1 MSLKI
6 AGRAI
11 DAWQRGDLKQ
21 AAKLFDQCHKKLSQP
36 NHMHACAETYFKV
49 GRYSDAQ
56 VILKKLLKQVNIT
69 PQIMSLSGD
78 INKSMGKLDAAVKDY
93 RQAVTMA
100 PKTPEL
106 HYNLALALF
115 ANSNI
120 VEAKVALGRAL
131 KIRPD
136 YVKAL
141 VLLGRC
147 LAAIE
152 QFDDAEQ
159 AFTKAITIEPNNY
172 LPHYRLGRLH
182 VYKGN
187 SAKAT
192 ESLDASLNINQQL
205 MPAQEALVLNSIYS
219 GEHQTTADLI
229 EASLRIAPNNESI
242 LAIATDWAIE
252 NKQDNPYHYYDKAW
266 QNRPTANLFKDFI
279 NSLILSSDSS
289 RAEIL
294 MADYEASIGKDLAW
308 ESAKLKIL
316 ETQGHYEEM
325 ISLIKSSPRRSK
337 HQMYNCL
344 AHFALGHYGTS
355 YDCAQ
360 KLHHSQP
367 SNQYYLALLTTALR
381 CLGDK
386 RYDQLADYNKLIL
399 QANLDTQFENSPRFR
414 DFKTDLIAHL
424 NQLHVTRRAPLQQSV
439 RGGTQTPGN
448 LFAQS
453 KSPLIHSLKYSI
465 ADVSQPF
472 FSRLKSA
479 GLNESHPIITAF
491 PDTPYFHASW
501 SIRTAE
507 GGFHKSHIHSK
518 GWYSSACY
526 IDVPEVI
533 NDESDAGYLVLGK
546 PPFKTKDELEPDY
559 SIKPKAGSLILFPS
573 YVWHAT
579 QSYQGKGNRLVVA
592 FDVGAPNLF
601 V

>member
-56 VILKKLLKQVNIT
+56 VILKKLLRQVNIT

-78 INKSMGKLDAAVKDY
+78 INKSMGKLDTAVKDY
-93 RQAVTMA
+93 RQAVAIA
-100 PKTPEL
+100 PQAPEL

-120 VEAKVALGRAL
+120 VEARVALERAL
-131 KIRPD
+131 NIRPD

-147 LAAIE
+147 LAATE
-152 QFDDAEQ
+152 QFDDAQQ
-159 AFTKAITIEPNNY
+159 AFTKAIKIEPNNY

-453 KSPLIHSLKYSI
+453 KSPLIHSLKHSI

-579 QSYQGKGNRLVVA
+579 QQYQGKGNRLVVA

>member
-1 MSLKI
+1 MSLKT
-6 AGRAI
+6 ADRAI
-11 DAWQRGDLKQ
+11 DALQRGDLKQ

-36 NHMHACAETYFKV
+36 SHMHACAVTYFKV

-56 VILKKLLKQVNIT
+56 AILKKLIRQVNIT

-78 INKSMGKLDAAVKDY
+78 INKATGKLDAAVKDY

-120 VEAKVALGRAL
+120 VEAKMALERAL
-131 KIRPD
+131 KTRPD

-147 LAAIE
+147 LAATE

-159 AFTKAITIEPNNY
+159 AFTKAIKIEPNNY

-192 ESLDASLNINQQL
+192 ESLGASLDINQQL
-205 MPAQEALVLNSIYS
+205 MPAQEALILNSIYS

-229 EASLRIAPNNESI
+229 EASLTIAPNNESI

-252 NKQDNPYHYYDKAW
+252 NKQDNPYHHYDKAW
-266 QNRPTANLFKDFI
+266 QTRPTANLFKDYI
-279 NSLILSSDSS
+279 NSLILSSDSN

-294 MADYEASIGKDLAW
+294 MADYEASKGKDLAW

-316 ETQGHYEEM
+316 EIQGHYEEM

-344 AHFALGHYGTS
+344 AHFALGHYGRS
-355 YDCAQ
+355 YDCAE

-386 RYDQLADYNKLIL
+386 RYEQLADYNKLIL
-399 QANLDTQFENSPRFR
+399 QANLDTQSKNSPQFS

-453 KSPLIHSLKYSI
+453 KSPLINTLKQSI
-465 ADVSQPF
+465 AAASQPF
-472 FSRLKSA
+472 FSRLKSTE
-479 GLNESHPIITAF
+479 LNDSHPIITAF

-501 SIRTAE
+501 SILTAE

-533 NDESDAGYLVLGK
+533 NDESDAGYLMLGK

-579 QSYQGKGNRLVVA
+579 QPYQGKGNRLVVA

>member
-56 VILKKLLKQVNIT
+56 VILKKLLRQVNIT

-78 INKSMGKLDAAVKDY
+78 INKSMGKLDTAVKDY
-93 RQAVTMA
+93 RQAVAIA
-100 PKTPEL
+100 PQAPEL

-120 VEAKVALGRAL
+120 IEARVALERAL

-147 LAAIE
+147 LAATE
-152 QFDDAEQ
+152 QFDDAQQ
-159 AFTKAITIEPNNY
+159 AFTKAIKIEPNNY

-192 ESLDASLNINQQL
+192 ESLGASLDINQQL
-205 MPAQEALVLNSIYS
+205 MPAQEALILNSIYS

-252 NKQDNPYHYYDKAW
+252 NKQDNPYHYYDKGW

-453 KSPLIHSLKYSI
+453 KSPLIHSLKHSI

-491 PDTPYFHASW
+491 PETPYFHASW

>member
-56 VILKKLLKQVNIT
+56 VILKKLLRQVNIT

-78 INKSMGKLDAAVKDY
+78 INKSIGKLDTAVKDY
-93 RQAVTMA
+93 RQAVAIA
-100 PKTPEL
+100 PQAPEL

-120 VEAKVALGRAL
+120 VEARVALERAL
-131 KIRPD
+131 NIRPD

-147 LAAIE
+147 LAATE
-152 QFDDAEQ
+152 QFDDAQQ

-192 ESLDASLNINQQL
+192 ESLGASLDINQQL
-205 MPAQEALVLNSIYS
+205 MPAQEALILNSIYS

-252 NKQDNPYHYYDKAW
+252 NKQDNPYHYYDKGW

-453 KSPLIHSLKYSI
+453 KSPLIHSLKHSI

>member
-21 AAKLFDQCHKKLSQP
+21 AAKLFDHCHKKLSQP

-56 VILKKLLKQVNIT
+56 VILKKLLRQVNIT

-78 INKSMGKLDAAVKDY
+78 INKATGKLDAAVKDY

-120 VEAKVALGRAL
+120 VEARVALERAL
-131 KIRPD
+131 NIRPD

-147 LAAIE
+147 LAATE
-152 QFDDAEQ
+152 QFDDAQQ
-159 AFTKAITIEPNNY
+159 AFTKAIKIEPNNY

-242 LAIATDWAIE
+242 IAIATDWAIE

-453 KSPLIHSLKYSI
+453 KSPLIHSLKHSI

-579 QSYQGKGNRLVVA
+579 QPYQGKGNRLVVA

>member
-56 VILKKLLKQVNIT
+56 VILKKLLRQVNIT

-78 INKSMGKLDAAVKDY
+78 INKATGKLDAAVKDY

-242 LAIATDWAIE
+242 IAIATDWAIE

-279 NSLILSSDSS
+279 NSIILSSDSS

-453 KSPLIHSLKYSI
+453 KSPLIHSLKHSI

>member
-56 VILKKLLKQVNIT
+56 VILKKLLRQVNIT

-78 INKSMGKLDAAVKDY
+78 INKSMGKLDTAVKDY
-93 RQAVTMA
+93 RQAVAIA
-100 PKTPEL
+100 PQAPEL

-120 VEAKVALGRAL
+120 IEARVALERAL
-131 KIRPD
+131 NIRPD

-147 LAAIE
+147 LAATE
-152 QFDDAEQ
+152 QFDDAQQ
-159 AFTKAITIEPNNY
+159 AFTKAIKIEPNNY

-192 ESLDASLNINQQL
+192 ESLGASLDINQQL
-205 MPAQEALVLNSIYS
+205 MPAQEALILNSIYS

-252 NKQDNPYHYYDKAW
+252 NKQDNPYHYYDKGW

-453 KSPLIHSLKYSI
+453 KSPLIHSLKHSI

>member
-11 DAWQRGDLKQ
+11 DAWQRDDLKQ

-56 VILKKLLKQVNIT
+56 VILKKLLRQVNIT

-78 INKSMGKLDAAVKDY
+78 INKATGKLDAAVKDY

-120 VEAKVALGRAL
+120 VEARVALERAL
-131 KIRPD
+131 KTRPD

-147 LAAIE
+147 LAATE
-152 QFDDAEQ
+152 QFDDAQ
-159 AFTKAITIEPNNY
+159 QVFTKAITIEPNNY

-192 ESLDASLNINQQL
+192 ESLGASLDINQQL
-205 MPAQEALVLNSIYS
+205 MPAQEALILNSIYS

-453 KSPLIHSLKYSI
+453 KSPLIHSLKHSI

>member
-56 VILKKLLKQVNIT
+56 VILKKLLRQVNIT

-78 INKSMGKLDAAVKDY
+78 INKATGKLDAAVKDY

-120 VEAKVALGRAL
+120 VEARVALERAL
-131 KIRPD
+131 NIRPD

-147 LAAIE
+147 LAATE
-152 QFDDAEQ
+152 QFDDAQ
-159 AFTKAITIEPNNY
+159 QVFTKAITIEPNNY

-192 ESLDASLNINQQL
+192 ESLGASLDINQQL

-242 LAIATDWAIE
+242 IAIATDWAIE

-453 KSPLIHSLKYSI
+453 KSPLIHSLKHSI

>member
-21 AAKLFDQCHKKLSQP
+21 AAKLFDHCHKKLSQP

-56 VILKKLLKQVNIT
+56 VILKKLLRQVNIT

-78 INKSMGKLDAAVKDY
+78 INKATGKLDAAVKDY

-120 VEAKVALGRAL
+120 VEARVALERAL
-131 KIRPD
+131 NIRPD

-147 LAAIE
+147 LAATE
-152 QFDDAEQ
+152 QFDDAQQ

-192 ESLDASLNINQQL
+192 ESLDASLDINQQL

-242 LAIATDWAIE
+242 IAIATDWAIE

-453 KSPLIHSLKYSI
+453 KSPLIHSLKHSI

-579 QSYQGKGNRLVVA
+579 QPYQGKGNRLVVA

>member
-78 INKSMGKLDAAVKDY
+78 INKATGKLDAAVKDY

-120 VEAKVALGRAL
+120 IEARVALERAL
-131 KIRPD
+131 NIRPD

-147 LAAIE
+147 LAATE
-152 QFDDAEQ
+152 QFDDAQQ

-192 ESLDASLNINQQL
+192 ESLGASLDINQQL
-205 MPAQEALVLNSIYS
+205 MPAQEALILNSIYS
-219 GEHQTTADLI
+219 GGHQTTADLI

-242 LAIATDWAIE
+242 IAIATDWAIE

-453 KSPLIHSLKYSI
+453 KSPLIHSLKHSI

>member
-78 INKSMGKLDAAVKDY
+78 INKATGKLDAAVKDY

-152 QFDDAEQ
+152 QFDDAQQ

-192 ESLDASLNINQQL
+192 ESLGASLDINQQL
-205 MPAQEALVLNSIYS
+205 MPAQEALILNSIYS
-219 GEHQTTADLI
+219 GGHQTTADLI

-242 LAIATDWAIE
+242 IAIATDWAIE

-414 DFKTDLIAHL
+414 DFKTDLIAYL

-453 KSPLIHSLKYSI
+453 KSPLIHSLKHSI

-579 QSYQGKGNRLVVA
+579 QPYQGKGNRLVVA

>member
-56 VILKKLLKQVNIT
+56 VILKKLLRQVNIT

-78 INKSMGKLDAAVKDY
+78 INKATGKLDAAVKDY

-120 VEAKVALGRAL
+120 VEARVALERAL
-131 KIRPD
+131 NIRPD

-147 LAAIE
+147 LAATE
-152 QFDDAEQ
+152 QFDDAQQ

-192 ESLDASLNINQQL
+192 ESLGASLDINQQL
-205 MPAQEALVLNSIYS
+205 MPAQEALILNSIYS

-453 KSPLIHSLKYSI
+453 KSPLIHSLKHSI

>member
-56 VILKKLLKQVNIT
+56 VILKKLLRQVNIT

-78 INKSMGKLDAAVKDY
+78 INKSIGKLDTAVKDY
-93 RQAVTMA
+93 RQAVAIA
-100 PKTPEL
+100 PQAPEL

-120 VEAKVALGRAL
+120 VEARVALERAL
-131 KIRPD
+131 NIRPD

-147 LAAIE
+147 LAATE
-152 QFDDAEQ
+152 QFDDAQQ

-242 LAIATDWAIE
+242 IAIATDWAIE
-252 NKQDNPYHYYDKAW
+252 NKQDNPYHYYDKGW

-453 KSPLIHSLKYSI
+453 KSPLIHSLKHSI

-579 QSYQGKGNRLVVA
+579 QPYQGKGNRLVVA

>member
-56 VILKKLLKQVNIT
+56 VILKKLLRQVNIT

-78 INKSMGKLDAAVKDY
+78 INKATGKLDAAVKDY

-120 VEAKVALGRAL
+120 VEARVALERAL
-131 KIRPD
+131 NIRPD

-147 LAAIE
+147 LAATE
-152 QFDDAEQ
+152 QFDDAQQ

-187 SAKAT
+187 SVKAT
-192 ESLDASLNINQQL
+192 ESLGASLDINQQL
-205 MPAQEALVLNSIYS
+205 MPAQEALILNSIYS
-219 GEHQTTADLI
+219 GGHQTTADLI

-252 NKQDNPYHYYDKAW
+252 NKQDNPYHYYDKGW

-453 KSPLIHSLKYSI
+453 KSPLIHSLKHSI

-579 QSYQGKGNRLVVA
+579 QPYQGKGNRLVVA

>member
-56 VILKKLLKQVNIT
+56 VILKKLLRQVNIT

-78 INKSMGKLDAAVKDY
+78 INKATGKLDAAVKDY
-93 RQAVTMA
+93 RQAVAIA

-120 VEAKVALGRAL
+120 IEARVALERAL
-131 KIRPD
+131 NIRPD

-147 LAAIE
+147 LAATE
-152 QFDDAEQ
+152 QFDDAQ
-159 AFTKAITIEPNNY
+159 QVFTKAITIEPNNY

-192 ESLDASLNINQQL
+192 ESLGASLDINQQL
-205 MPAQEALVLNSIYS
+205 MPAQEALILNSIYS
-219 GEHQTTADLI
+219 GGHQTTADLI

-242 LAIATDWAIE
+242 IAIATDWAIE

-414 DFKTDLIAHL
+414 DFKTDLIAYL

-453 KSPLIHSLKYSI
+453 KSPLIHSLKHSI

-579 QSYQGKGNRLVVA
+579 QPYQGKGNRLVVA
-592 FDVGAPNLF
+592 FDVGGPNLF

>member
-78 INKSMGKLDAAVKDY
+78 INKATGKLDAAVKDY

-147 LAAIE
+147 LAATE
-152 QFDDAEQ
+152 QFDDAQQ

-242 LAIATDWAIE
+242 IAIATDWAIE

-453 KSPLIHSLKYSI
+453 KSPLIHSLKHSI

>member
-56 VILKKLLKQVNIT
+56 VILKKLLRQVNIT

-78 INKSMGKLDAAVKDY
+78 INKATGKLDAAVKDY

-120 VEAKVALGRAL
+120 VEARVALERAL
-131 KIRPD
+131 NIRPD

-147 LAAIE
+147 LAATE
-152 QFDDAEQ
+152 QFDDAQQ

-192 ESLDASLNINQQL
+192 ESLDASLDINQQL

-242 LAIATDWAIE
+242 IAIATDWAIE

-453 KSPLIHSLKYSI
+453 KSPLIHSLKHSI

-579 QSYQGKGNRLVVA
+579 QPYQGKGNRLVVA

>member
-56 VILKKLLKQVNIT
+56 VILKKLLRQVNIT

-78 INKSMGKLDAAVKDY
+78 INKATGKLDAAVKDY

-242 LAIATDWAIE
+242 IAIATDWAIE

-453 KSPLIHSLKYSI
+453 KSPLIHSLKHSI

-579 QSYQGKGNRLVVA
+579 QQYQGKGNRLVVA

>member
-56 VILKKLLKQVNIT
+56 VILKKLLRQVNIT

-78 INKSMGKLDAAVKDY
+78 INKATGKLDAAVKDY

-242 LAIATDWAIE
+242 IAIATDWAIE

-453 KSPLIHSLKYSI
+453 KSPLIHSLKHSI

-479 GLNESHPIITAF
+479 GLNESHPIISAF

>member
-56 VILKKLLKQVNIT
+56 VILKKLLRQVNIT

-78 INKSMGKLDAAVKDY
+78 INKATGKLDAAVKDY

-120 VEAKVALGRAL
+120 VEARVALERAL
-131 KIRPD
+131 NIRPD

-147 LAAIE
+147 LAATE
-152 QFDDAEQ
+152 QFDDAQQ

-187 SAKAT
+187 SVKAT
-192 ESLDASLNINQQL
+192 ESLGASLDINQQL
-205 MPAQEALVLNSIYS
+205 MPAQEALILNSIYS

-453 KSPLIHSLKYSI
+453 KSPLIHSLKHSI

-579 QSYQGKGNRLVVA
+579 QPYQGKGNRLVVA

>member
-56 VILKKLLKQVNIT
+56 VILKKLLRQVNIT

-78 INKSMGKLDAAVKDY
+78 INKATGKLDAAVKDY
-93 RQAVTMA
+93 RQAVAIA

-120 VEAKVALGRAL
+120 IEARVALERAL
-131 KIRPD
+131 NIRPD

-147 LAAIE
+147 LAATE
-152 QFDDAEQ
+152 QFDDAQ
-159 AFTKAITIEPNNY
+159 QVFTKAITIEPNNY

-192 ESLDASLNINQQL
+192 ESLGASLDINQQL
-205 MPAQEALVLNSIYS
+205 MPAQEALILNSIYS
-219 GEHQTTADLI
+219 GGHQTTADLI

-242 LAIATDWAIE
+242 IAIATDWAIE

-308 ESAKLKIL
+308 ESTKLKIL

-453 KSPLIHSLKYSI
+453 KSPLIHSLKHSI

>member
-56 VILKKLLKQVNIT
+56 VILKKLLRQVNIT

-78 INKSMGKLDAAVKDY
+78 INKATGKLDAAVKDY

-120 VEAKVALGRAL
+120 VEARVALERAL

-147 LAAIE
+147 LAATE

-192 ESLDASLNINQQL
+192 ESLDASLAINQLL

-242 LAIATDWAIE
+242 IAIATDWAIE

-453 KSPLIHSLKYSI
+453 KSPLIHSLKHSI

-579 QSYQGKGNRLVVA
+579 QPYQGKGNRLVVA

>member
-1 MSLKI
+1 MSLKT
-6 AGRAI
+6 ADRAI
-11 DAWQRGDLKQ
+11 DALQRGDLKQ
-21 AAKLFDQCHKKLSQP
+21 AANLFDQCRKKLSQP
-36 NHMHACAETYFKV
+36 SHMHACAATYFKV

-56 VILKKLLKQVNIT
+56 AMLKKLIRQVNIT

-78 INKSMGKLDAAVKDY
+78 INKATGKLDAAVKDY
-93 RQAVTMA
+93 RQAVAMGPQA
-100 PKTPEL
+100 PEL

-115 ANSNI
+115 AKANI
-120 VEAKVALGRAL
+120 VEVKVALERAL
-131 KIRPD
+131 KTRPD

-147 LAAIE
+147 LAATE

-159 AFTKAITIEPNNY
+159 AFTKAIKIEPNNY

-182 VYKGN
+182 AYKGN
-187 SAKAT
+187 TAKAT
-192 ESLDASLNINQQL
+192 ESLGASLDINQQL
-205 MPAQEALVLNSIYS
+205 MPAQEALILNSIYS
-219 GEHQTTADLI
+219 GEHQTTAALI
-229 EASLRIAPNNESI
+229 EASLRIAPNSESI
-242 LAIATDWAIE
+242 IAIATDWAIE

-266 QNRPTANLFKDFI
+266 QTRPTANLFKDFI
-279 NSLILSSDSS
+279 NSLISSSDSS

-294 MADYEASIGKDLAW
+294 MGEYEDHMGKDLAW

-325 ISLIKSSPRRSK
+325 ISLIKCSPRRSQ
-337 HQMYNCL
+337 HQMYSCL
-344 AHFALGHYGTS
+344 ANFALGHYGTS
-355 YDCAQ
+355 YDCAE

-386 RYDQLADYNKLIL
+386 RYDQLADYNKLVL
-399 QANLDTQFENSPRFR
+399 QANLDTQFINSVRFS

-439 RGGTQTPGN
+439 KGGTQTPGN

-453 KSPLIHSLKYSI
+453 KSPLIHTLKQSI
-465 ADVSQPF
+465 ADISQPF
-472 FSRLKSA
+472 FNGLKSTE
-479 GLNESHPIITAF
+479 LNDSHPIITGF

-526 IDVPEVI
+526 IDVPEAI
-533 NDESDAGYLVLGK
+533 SDDSDAGYLMLGK
-546 PPFKTKDELEPDY
+546 PPFKTKDELDPDY
-559 SIKPKAGSLILFPS
+559 SIKPKTGSLVLFPS

-579 QSYQGKGNRLVVA
+579 QPYQGKGNRLVVA

>member
-56 VILKKLLKQVNIT
+56 VILKKLLRQVNIT

-78 INKSMGKLDAAVKDY
+78 INKSMGKLDTAVKDY
-93 RQAVTMA
+93 RQAVAIA
-100 PKTPEL
+100 PQAPEL

-120 VEAKVALGRAL
+120 IEARVALERAL
-131 KIRPD
+131 NIRPD

-147 LAAIE
+147 LAATE
-152 QFDDAEQ
+152 QFDDAQQ
-159 AFTKAITIEPNNY
+159 AFTKAIKIEPNNY

-192 ESLDASLNINQQL
+192 ESLGASLDINQQL
-205 MPAQEALVLNSIYS
+205 MPAQEALILNSIYS

-242 LAIATDWAIE
+242 IAIATDWAIE

-453 KSPLIHSLKYSI
+453 KSPLIHSLKHSI

-579 QSYQGKGNRLVVA
+579 QQYQGKGNRLVVA

>member
-56 VILKKLLKQVNIT
+56 VILKKLLRQVNIT

-78 INKSMGKLDAAVKDY
+78 INKSIGKLDTAVKDY
-93 RQAVTMA
+93 RQAVAIA
-100 PKTPEL
+100 PQAPEL

-120 VEAKVALGRAL
+120 IEARVALERAL
-131 KIRPD
+131 NIRPD

-147 LAAIE
+147 LAATE
-152 QFDDAEQ
+152 QFDDAQQ

-192 ESLDASLNINQQL
+192 ESLGASLDINQQL

-453 KSPLIHSLKYSI
+453 KSPLIHSLKHSI

>member
-56 VILKKLLKQVNIT
+56 VILKKLLRQVNIT

-78 INKSMGKLDAAVKDY
+78 INKATGKLDAAVKDY
-93 RQAVTMA
+93 RQAVAIA

-120 VEAKVALGRAL
+120 IEARVALERAL
-131 KIRPD
+131 NIRPD

-147 LAAIE
+147 LAATE
-152 QFDDAEQ
+152 QFDDAQ
-159 AFTKAITIEPNNY
+159 QVFTKAITIEPNNY

-192 ESLDASLNINQQL
+192 ESLGASLDINQQL
-205 MPAQEALVLNSIYS
+205 MPAQEALILNSIYS
-219 GEHQTTADLI
+219 GGHQTTADLI

-242 LAIATDWAIE
+242 IAIATDWAIE

-308 ESAKLKIL
+308 ESTKLKIL

-414 DFKTDLIAHL
+414 DFKTDLIAYL

-453 KSPLIHSLKYSI
+453 KSPLIHSLKHSI

-579 QSYQGKGNRLVVA
+579 QPYQGKGNRLVVA

>member
-56 VILKKLLKQVNIT
+56 VILKKLLRQVNIT

-78 INKSMGKLDAAVKDY
+78 INKATGKLDAAVKDY

-120 VEAKVALGRAL
+120 VEARVALERAL
-131 KIRPD
+131 NIRPD

-147 LAAIE
+147 LAATE
-152 QFDDAEQ
+152 QFDDAQQ

-192 ESLDASLNINQQL
+192 ESLDASLDINQQL

-242 LAIATDWAIE
+242 IAIATDWAIE

-453 KSPLIHSLKYSI
+453 KSPLIHSLKHSI

>member
-56 VILKKLLKQVNIT
+56 VILKKLLRQVNIT

-78 INKSMGKLDAAVKDY
+78 INKATGKLDAAVKDY
-93 RQAVTMA
+93 RQAVAIA

-120 VEAKVALGRAL
+120 IEARVALERAL
-131 KIRPD
+131 NIRPD

-147 LAAIE
+147 LAATE
-152 QFDDAEQ
+152 QFDDAQ
-159 AFTKAITIEPNNY
+159 QVFTKAITIEPNNY

-192 ESLDASLNINQQL
+192 ESLGASLDINQQL
-205 MPAQEALVLNSIYS
+205 MPAQEALILNSIYS
-219 GEHQTTADLI
+219 GGHQTTADLI

-242 LAIATDWAIE
+242 IAIATDWAIE

-308 ESAKLKIL
+308 ESTKLKIL

-453 KSPLIHSLKYSI
+453 KSPLIHSLKHSI

-579 QSYQGKGNRLVVA
+579 QPYQGKGNRLVVA
-592 FDVGAPNLF
+592 FDVGGPNLF

>member
-1 MSLKI
+1 MSLKT
-6 AGRAI
+6 ADRAI
-11 DAWQRGDLKQ
+11 DALQRGDLKQ

-78 INKSMGKLDAAVKDY
+78 INKATGKLDAAVKDY

-120 VEAKVALGRAL
+120 VEARVALERAL
-131 KIRPD
+131 NIRPD

-147 LAAIE
+147 LAATE
-152 QFDDAEQ
+152 QFDDAQQ
-159 AFTKAITIEPNNY
+159 AFTKAIKIEPNNY

-192 ESLDASLNINQQL
+192 ESLGASLDINQQL
-205 MPAQEALVLNSIYS
+205 MPAQEALILNSIYS

-453 KSPLIHSLKYSI
+453 KSPLIHSLKHSI

-579 QSYQGKGNRLVVA
+579 QQYQGKGNRLVVA

>member
-56 VILKKLLKQVNIT
+56 VILKKLLRQVNIT

-78 INKSMGKLDAAVKDY
+78 INKSMGKLDTAVKDY
-93 RQAVTMA
+93 RQAVAIA
-100 PKTPEL
+100 PQAPEL

-120 VEAKVALGRAL
+120 IEARVALERAL
-131 KIRPD
+131 NIRPD

-147 LAAIE
+147 LAATE
-152 QFDDAEQ
+152 QFDDAQQ
-159 AFTKAITIEPNNY
+159 AFTKAIKIEPNNY

-192 ESLDASLNINQQL
+192 ESLGASLDINQQL
-205 MPAQEALVLNSIYS
+205 MPAQEALILNSIYS
-219 GEHQTTADLI
+219 GGHQTTADLI

-242 LAIATDWAIE
+242 IAIATDWAIE

-453 KSPLIHSLKYSI
+453 KSPLIHSLKHSI

>member
-56 VILKKLLKQVNIT
+56 VILKKLLRQVNIT

-78 INKSMGKLDAAVKDY
+78 INKATGKLDAAVKDY

-242 LAIATDWAIE
+242 IAIATDWAIE

-453 KSPLIHSLKYSI
+453 KSPLIHSLKHSI

>member
-56 VILKKLLKQVNIT
+56 VILKKLLRQVNIT

-78 INKSMGKLDAAVKDY
+78 INKSMGKLDTAVKDY

-120 VEAKVALGRAL
+120 VEARVALERAL
-131 KIRPD
+131 NIRPD

-147 LAAIE
+147 LAATE
-152 QFDDAEQ
+152 QFDDAQQ
-159 AFTKAITIEPNNY
+159 AFTKAIKIEPNNY

-192 ESLDASLNINQQL
+192 ESLGASLDINQQL
-205 MPAQEALVLNSIYS
+205 MPAQEALILNSIYS

-252 NKQDNPYHYYDKAW
+252 NKQDNPYHYYDKGW

-453 KSPLIHSLKYSI
+453 KSPLIHSLKHSI

>member
-56 VILKKLLKQVNIT
+56 VILKKLLRQVNIT

-78 INKSMGKLDAAVKDY
+78 INKATGKLDAAVKDY
-93 RQAVTMA
+93 RQAVAIA

-120 VEAKVALGRAL
+120 VEARVALERAL

-147 LAAIE
+147 LAATE
-152 QFDDAEQ
+152 QFDDAQ
-159 AFTKAITIEPNNY
+159 QVFTKAITIEPNNY

-192 ESLDASLNINQQL
+192 ESLGASLDINQQL
-205 MPAQEALVLNSIYS
+205 MPAQEALILNSIYS
-219 GEHQTTADLI
+219 GGHQTTADLI

-242 LAIATDWAIE
+242 IAIATDWAIE

-308 ESAKLKIL
+308 ESTKLKIL

-414 DFKTDLIAHL
+414 DFKTDLIAYL

-453 KSPLIHSLKYSI
+453 KSPLIHSLKHSI

-579 QSYQGKGNRLVVA
+579 QPYQGKGNRLVVA
-592 FDVGAPNLF
+592 FDVGGPNLF

>member
-56 VILKKLLKQVNIT
+56 VILKKLLRQVNIT

-78 INKSMGKLDAAVKDY
+78 INKATGKLDAAVKDY

-120 VEAKVALGRAL
+120 VEARVALERAL

-147 LAAIE
+147 LAATE

-159 AFTKAITIEPNNY
+159 AFTKAIKIEPNNY

-192 ESLDASLNINQQL
+192 ESLGASLDINQQL
-205 MPAQEALVLNSIYS
+205 MPAQEALILNSIYS

-344 AHFALGHYGTS
+344 AHFALGHYGRS
-355 YDCAQ
+355 YDCAE

-386 RYDQLADYNKLIL
+386 RYEQLADYNKLIL
-399 QANLDTQFENSPRFR
+399 QANLDTQSENSP
-414 DFKTDLIAHL
+414 A
-424 NQLHVTRRAPLQQSV
+424 
-439 RGGTQTPGN
+439 
-448 LFAQS
+448 
-453 KSPLIHSLKYSI
+453 
-465 ADVSQPF
+465 VS
-472 FSRLKSA
+472 
-479 GLNESHPIITAF
+479 
-491 PDTPYFHASW
+491 
-501 SIRTAE
+501 
-507 GGFHKSHIHSK
+507 
-518 GWYSSACY
+518 
-526 IDVPEVI
+526 
-533 NDESDAGYLVLGK
+533 
-546 PPFKTKDELEPDY
+546 
-559 SIKPKAGSLILFPS
+559 
-573 YVWHAT
+573 
-579 QSYQGKGNRLVVA
+579 
-592 FDVGAPNLF
+592 
-601 V
+601 

>member
-56 VILKKLLKQVNIT
+56 VILKKLLRQVNIT

-78 INKSMGKLDAAVKDY
+78 INKATGKLDAAVKDY

-120 VEAKVALGRAL
+120 VEARVALERAL
-131 KIRPD
+131 NIRPD

-147 LAAIE
+147 LAATE
-152 QFDDAEQ
+152 QFDDAQQ

-192 ESLDASLNINQQL
+192 ESLGASLDINQQL

-242 LAIATDWAIE
+242 IAIATDWAIE

-453 KSPLIHSLKYSI
+453 KSPLIHSLKHSI

>member
-21 AAKLFDQCHKKLSQP
+21 AAKLFDHCHKKLSQP

-56 VILKKLLKQVNIT
+56 VILKKLLRQVNIT

-78 INKSMGKLDAAVKDY
+78 INKSMGKLDTAVKDY
-93 RQAVTMA
+93 RQAVAIA
-100 PKTPEL
+100 PQAPEL

-120 VEAKVALGRAL
+120 IEARVALERAL
-131 KIRPD
+131 NIRPD

-147 LAAIE
+147 LAATE
-152 QFDDAEQ
+152 QFDDAQQ
-159 AFTKAITIEPNNY
+159 AFTKAIKIEPNNY

-192 ESLDASLNINQQL
+192 ESLGASLDINQQL
-205 MPAQEALVLNSIYS
+205 MPAQEALILNSIYS

-242 LAIATDWAIE
+242 IAIATDWAIE

-453 KSPLIHSLKYSI
+453 KSPLIHSLKHSI

>member
-56 VILKKLLKQVNIT
+56 VILKKLLRQVNIT

-78 INKSMGKLDAAVKDY
+78 INKATGKLDAAVKDY
-93 RQAVTMA
+93 RQAVAIA

-120 VEAKVALGRAL
+120 IEARVALERAL
-131 KIRPD
+131 NIRPD

-147 LAAIE
+147 LAATE
-152 QFDDAEQ
+152 QFDDAQ
-159 AFTKAITIEPNNY
+159 QVFTKAITIEPNNY

-192 ESLDASLNINQQL
+192 ESLGASLDINQQL
-205 MPAQEALVLNSIYS
+205 MPAQEALILNSIYS
-219 GEHQTTADLI
+219 GGHQTTADLI

-242 LAIATDWAIE
+242 IAIATDWAIE

-453 KSPLIHSLKYSI
+453 KSPLIHSLKHSI

>member
-56 VILKKLLKQVNIT
+56 VILKKLLRQVNIT

-78 INKSMGKLDAAVKDY
+78 INKATGKLDAAVKDY

-120 VEAKVALGRAL
+120 VEARVALERAL
-131 KIRPD
+131 NIRPD

-147 LAAIE
+147 LAATE
-152 QFDDAEQ
+152 QFDDAQQ

-242 LAIATDWAIE
+242 IAIATDWAIE

-453 KSPLIHSLKYSI
+453 KSPLIHSLKHSI

>member
-56 VILKKLLKQVNIT
+56 VILKKLLRQVNIT

-78 INKSMGKLDAAVKDY
+78 INKATGKLDAAVKDY
-93 RQAVTMA
+93 RQAVAIA

-192 ESLDASLNINQQL
+192 ESLGASLDINQQL
-205 MPAQEALVLNSIYS
+205 MPAQEALILNSIYS
-219 GEHQTTADLI
+219 GGHQTTADLI

-242 LAIATDWAIE
+242 IAIATDWAIE

-308 ESAKLKIL
+308 ESTKLKIL

-414 DFKTDLIAHL
+414 DFKTDLIAYL

-453 KSPLIHSLKYSI
+453 KSPLIHSLKHSI

-579 QSYQGKGNRLVVA
+579 QPYQGKGNRLVVA
-592 FDVGAPNLF
+592 FDVGGPNLF